1 MNEEQKEIMLDLL
14 CKQATHG
21 LDERETKQLEQ
32 LEYTSTESESIE
44 LTVAAL
50 GLIDLNTKDE
60 MPAHLH
66 SKILAG
72 ADDFFA
78 ARDNVASDT
87 GIIAAAPVREIV
99 WTEATNRS
107 PWFAW
112 LGWAAAAAACIALAV
127 NIFSPRTQPDFAGNP
142 PTPSPAQERKLTPAD
157 ERQKFVDSPG
167 RVVLAQLGKGNV
179 PGIAD
184 VSGDVVWSDEK
195 QVGYVRVKGLPKNDV
210 SKETYQLWIFDE
222 TQDAKTPI
230 DGGTFDINSDGEV
243 IIPIDARLKAKNPS
257 LFAVTIEKPGGV
269 VVSGRGR
276 IAALATAPKRET

>member
-14 CKQATHG
+14 CKKATSG
-21 LDERETKQLEQ
+21 LDEQETKQLEQ
-32 LEYTSTESESIE
+32 LEYTSMEIESIE

-78 ARDNVASDT
+78 ARNNVASDSEN
-87 GIIAAAPVREIV
+87 IAAAPVREIV
-99 WTEATNRS
+99 WNETATAS

-127 NIFSPRTQPDFAGNP
+127 NIFSPKTQTDVAGGLT
-142 PTPSPAQERKLTPAD
+142 PTPTQERKLSPA
-157 ERQKFVDSPG
+157 EQRQQLVDSPG
-167 RVVLAQLGKGNV
+167 QVLLAQLGKGNV
-179 PGIAD
+179 PAIAD

-195 QVGYVRVKGLPKNDV
+195 QTGYVRVKGLPQNDA

-222 TQDAKTPI
+222 TQDPKTPI
-230 DGGTFDINSDGEV
+230 DGGTFDINSDGET
-243 IIPIDARLKAKNPS
+243 IIKIDARLKAKNPS
-257 LFAVTIEKPGGV
+257 LFAVTIEKAGGV
-269 VVSGRGR
+269 VVSVRGR
-276 IAALATAPKRET
+276 IAALAKRET